1 MADPAT
7 SRTLSFGDDLA
18 RTSASDDEASGVLN
32 TTAAALAKQIMNIAD
47 RHNRNGE
54 LTINEMNTFLARTE
68 CVDAAAAAAAPYG
81 RHDQRARVT
90 GEKKIF
96 QIQLL
101 AFLRQ
106 QQVLRNLDTDSF
118 FTHEIRREIK
128 RER

>member
-47 RHNRNGE
+47 RHSRNGE

-68 CVDAAAAAAAPYG
+68 CVDAAAAAAAAAATPAAH
-81 RHDQRARVT
+81 RVKPSARRT
-90 GEKKIF
+90 G
-96 QIQLL
+96 
-101 AFLRQ
+101 
-106 QQVLRNLDTDSF
+106 S
-118 FTHEIRREIK
+118 RRSCNT
-128 RER
+128 